1 MAKSK
6 KYKIILGNYDIINL
20 YFICPRSSAGL
31 EHDPPKIG
39 VGSSNLLGDAIS
51 KFVQNIELNLN

>member
-1 MAKSK
+1 MLIYSGEMVAKSK
-6 KYKIILGNYDIINL
+6 KHKIIYEKYGIINL

-39 VGSSNLLGDAIS
+39 VGSSNLLGDAI
-51 KFVQNIELNLN
+51 K